1 MNDFNNLLDIV
12 SQLRKECPWDKE
24 QTHESL
30 AKHLIEESYE
40 LLDTLSNLNDSP
52 ESFNDFKEELGDLL
66 LQILLHS
73 EIASENN
80 YFSII
85 EVINSLQK
93 KLIKRHPHVFDK
105 KNLNSSEE
113 VEKQWEEI
121 KKEGNKSIFDD
132 INTKLPPVNTAF
144 KVQRKAKT
152 LNLSYKN
159 YDEALDDLISEINE
173 LKEATT
179 LEDRKSELGDVY
191 FSLINVSRYL
201 EADPEI
207 ELKKSIQ
214 TFINRAKYVEKH
226 INKETDI
233 NVLWQEAK
241 KNQNVKTIISDT
253 LIGVDVT
260 DQSNIDNKLIELD
273 GTDNKNN
280 LGANAILAVSMAS
293 MRASANQQNK
303 QLFELFPNI
312 YGPPSL
318 PVPFM
323 NILNGGAHADNSVDI
338 QEFMIVPFGF
348 ETFDTSLRAG
358 VEIYHVLKKR
368 LKSNKLSTN
377 VGDEGGFA
385 PNFNTSTE
393 ILDEIM
399 QSISEAG
406 YEPGRNVSLA
416 LDVAASEFFKDDF
429 YRIEGNELN
438 SQEMSDYLINLTSN
452 YPIISIEDGL
462 AEDDWD
468 GWKYLT
474 EKIGDT
480 IQLVGDD
487 LFVTQEKILEKG
499 VADSCANSILV
510 KVNQVGSVSETINT
524 MTLAKDSN
532 YSSIVSHRS
541 GETEDT
547 FISHLCVGTSS
558 GQIKTGAPARSE
570 RTAKYNELLR
580 IGEKIGF
587 EQFNIQE
594 LGYSK

>member
-1 MNDFNNLLDIV
+1 MNKKIKSISARHILDSRANPTIEV
-12 SQLRKECPWDKE
+12 EVTTSDNIKGRAAVPSGASTGALEAHELRD
-24 QTHESL
+24 
-30 AKHLIEESYE
+30 
-40 LLDTLSNLNDSP
+40 NDS
-52 ESFNDFKEELGDLL
+52 SFNGMGVNK
-66 LQILLHS
+66 
-73 EIASENN
+73 A
-80 YFSII
+80 I
-85 EVINSLQK
+85 E
-93 KLIKRHPHVFDK
+93 
-105 KNLNSSEE
+105 
-113 VEKQWEEI
+113 
-121 KKEGNKSIFDD
+121 
-132 INTKLPPVNTAF
+132 
-144 KVQRKAKT
+144 
-152 LNLSYKN
+152 
-159 YDEALDDLISEINE
+159 
-173 LKEATT
+173 
-179 LEDRKSELGDVY
+179 
-191 FSLINVSRYL
+191 
-201 EADPEI
+201 
-207 ELKKSIQ
+207 
-214 TFINRAKYVEKH
+214 
-226 INKETDI
+226 
-233 NVLWQEAK
+233 
-241 KNQNVKTIISDT
+241 NVKTIISDT
-253 LIGVDVT
+253 LIGEDVT
-260 DQSNIDNKLIELD
+260 DQKTIDDKLIELD

-280 LGANAILAVSMAS
+280 LGANAILAVSMAL

-323 NILNGGAHADNSVDI
+323 NILNGGAHADNSVDV

-416 LDVAASEFFKDDF
+416 LDVAASEFFTDDF

-524 MTLAKDSN
+524 MTLAKESN

-580 IGEKIGF
+580 IGENIGF
-587 EQFNIQE
+587 QQFN
-594 LGYSK
+594 LKKFGYDK

>member
-1 MNDFNNLLDIV
+1 MNKKIKSINARHILDSRANPTIEV
-12 SQLRKECPWDKE
+12 EVTTSDNIKGRAAVPSGASTGALEAHELRD
-24 QTHESL
+24 
-30 AKHLIEESYE
+30 
-40 LLDTLSNLNDSP
+40 NDP
-52 ESFNDFKEELGDLL
+52 SFNGMGVNK
-66 LQILLHS
+66 
-73 EIASENN
+73 A
-80 YFSII
+80 I
-85 EVINSLQK
+85 E
-93 KLIKRHPHVFDK
+93 
-105 KNLNSSEE
+105 
-113 VEKQWEEI
+113 
-121 KKEGNKSIFDD
+121 
-132 INTKLPPVNTAF
+132 
-144 KVQRKAKT
+144 
-152 LNLSYKN
+152 
-159 YDEALDDLISEINE
+159 
-173 LKEATT
+173 
-179 LEDRKSELGDVY
+179 
-191 FSLINVSRYL
+191 
-201 EADPEI
+201 
-207 ELKKSIQ
+207 
-214 TFINRAKYVEKH
+214 
-226 INKETDI
+226 
-233 NVLWQEAK
+233 
-241 KNQNVKTIISDT
+241 NVKTIISDT
-253 LIGVDVT
+253 LIGEDVT

-312 YGPPSL
+312 YGLPSL

-416 LDVAASEFFKDDF
+416 LDVAASEFFTDDF

-499 VADSCANSILV
+499 VTDSCANSILV

>member
-1 MNDFNNLLDIV
+1 MNKKIKSINARHILDSRANPTIEV
-12 SQLRKECPWDKE
+12 EVTTSDNIKGRAAVPSGASTGALEAHELRD
-24 QTHESL
+24 
-30 AKHLIEESYE
+30 
-40 LLDTLSNLNDSP
+40 NDP
-52 ESFNDFKEELGDLL
+52 SFNGMGVNK
-66 LQILLHS
+66 
-73 EIASENN
+73 A
-80 YFSII
+80 I
-85 EVINSLQK
+85 E
-93 KLIKRHPHVFDK
+93 
-105 KNLNSSEE
+105 
-113 VEKQWEEI
+113 
-121 KKEGNKSIFDD
+121 
-132 INTKLPPVNTAF
+132 
-144 KVQRKAKT
+144 
-152 LNLSYKN
+152 
-159 YDEALDDLISEINE
+159 
-173 LKEATT
+173 
-179 LEDRKSELGDVY
+179 
-191 FSLINVSRYL
+191 
-201 EADPEI
+201 
-207 ELKKSIQ
+207 
-214 TFINRAKYVEKH
+214 
-226 INKETDI
+226 
-233 NVLWQEAK
+233 
-241 KNQNVKTIISDT
+241 NVKTIISDT
-253 LIGVDVT
+253 LIGEDVT
-260 DQSNIDNKLIELD
+260 DQSNIDDKLIELD

-312 YGPPSL
+312 YGLPSL

-416 LDVAASEFFKDDF
+416 LDVAASEFFTDDF

-474 EKIGDT
+474 DKIGDT

-499 VADSCANSILV
+499 VTDSCANSILV

>member
-1 MNDFNNLLDIV
+1 MNKKIKSINARHILDSRANPTIEV
-12 SQLRKECPWDKE
+12 EVTTSDNIKGRAAVPSGASTGALEAHELRD
-24 QTHESL
+24 
-30 AKHLIEESYE
+30 
-40 LLDTLSNLNDSP
+40 NDS
-52 ESFNDFKEELGDLL
+52 SFNGMGVNK
-66 LQILLHS
+66 
-73 EIASENN
+73 A
-80 YFSII
+80 I
-85 EVINSLQK
+85 E
-93 KLIKRHPHVFDK
+93 
-105 KNLNSSEE
+105 
-113 VEKQWEEI
+113 
-121 KKEGNKSIFDD
+121 
-132 INTKLPPVNTAF
+132 
-144 KVQRKAKT
+144 
-152 LNLSYKN
+152 
-159 YDEALDDLISEINE
+159 
-173 LKEATT
+173 
-179 LEDRKSELGDVY
+179 
-191 FSLINVSRYL
+191 
-201 EADPEI
+201 
-207 ELKKSIQ
+207 
-214 TFINRAKYVEKH
+214 
-226 INKETDI
+226 
-233 NVLWQEAK
+233 
-241 KNQNVKTIISDT
+241 NVKTIISDS
-253 LIGVDVT
+253 LVGVDVT
-260 DQSNIDNKLIELD
+260 DQSNIDDMLIRLD

-358 VEIYHVLKKR
+358 VEIYHILKKR

-385 PNFNTSTE
+385 PNFNSSTE

-406 YEPGRNVSLA
+406 YDPGGNVSLA
-416 LDVAASEFFKDDF
+416 LDVAASEFCKDNI
-429 YRIEGNELN
+429 YKIEGNKLN
-438 SQEMSDYLINLTSN
+438 SQEMADYLINLKTH

-474 EKIGDT
+474 EKIGGT
-480 IQLVGDD
+480 TQLVGDD
-487 LFVTQEKILEKG
+487 LFVTQEKILQKG
-499 VADSCANSILV
+499 VDENCANSILV
-510 KVNQVGSVSETINT
+510 KVNQVGSVSETIDT
-524 MTLAKDSN
+524 IKLAKDSN
-532 YSSIVSHRS
+532 YSSLVSHRS

-580 IGEKIGF
+580 IAEKIGF
-587 EQFNIQE
+587 EQFNIQS
-594 LGYSK
+594 LGHEQ

>member
-1 MNDFNNLLDIV
+1 MNKKIKSINARHILDSRANPTIEV
-12 SQLRKECPWDKE
+12 EVTTSDNIKGRAAVPSGASTGALEAHELRD
-24 QTHESL
+24 
-30 AKHLIEESYE
+30 
-40 LLDTLSNLNDSP
+40 NDP
-52 ESFNDFKEELGDLL
+52 SFNGMGVNK
-66 LQILLHS
+66 
-73 EIASENN
+73 A
-80 YFSII
+80 I
-85 EVINSLQK
+85 E
-93 KLIKRHPHVFDK
+93 
-105 KNLNSSEE
+105 
-113 VEKQWEEI
+113 
-121 KKEGNKSIFDD
+121 
-132 INTKLPPVNTAF
+132 
-144 KVQRKAKT
+144 
-152 LNLSYKN
+152 
-159 YDEALDDLISEINE
+159 
-173 LKEATT
+173 
-179 LEDRKSELGDVY
+179 
-191 FSLINVSRYL
+191 
-201 EADPEI
+201 
-207 ELKKSIQ
+207 
-214 TFINRAKYVEKH
+214 
-226 INKETDI
+226 
-233 NVLWQEAK
+233 
-241 KNQNVKTIISDT
+241 NVKTIISDT
-253 LIGVDVT
+253 LIGEDVT
-260 DQSNIDNKLIELD
+260 DQSNIDDKLIELD

-293 MRASANQQNK
+293 MRASASQQNK

-312 YGPPSL
+312 YGSPSL

-416 LDVAASEFFKDDF
+416 LDVAASEFFTDDF

-499 VADSCANSILV
+499 VTDSCANSILV

>member
-1 MNDFNNLLDIV
+1 MNKKIKSINARHILDSRANPTIEV
-12 SQLRKECPWDKE
+12 EVTTSDNIIGRAAVPSGASTGALEAHELRD
-24 QTHESL
+24 
-30 AKHLIEESYE
+30 
-40 LLDTLSNLNDSP
+40 NDSF
-52 ESFNDFKEELGDLL
+52 FNGMGVNK
-66 LQILLHS
+66 
-73 EIASENN
+73 A
-80 YFSII
+80 I
-85 EVINSLQK
+85 E
-93 KLIKRHPHVFDK
+93 
-105 KNLNSSEE
+105 
-113 VEKQWEEI
+113 
-121 KKEGNKSIFDD
+121 
-132 INTKLPPVNTAF
+132 
-144 KVQRKAKT
+144 
-152 LNLSYKN
+152 
-159 YDEALDDLISEINE
+159 
-173 LKEATT
+173 
-179 LEDRKSELGDVY
+179 
-191 FSLINVSRYL
+191 
-201 EADPEI
+201 
-207 ELKKSIQ
+207 
-214 TFINRAKYVEKH
+214 
-226 INKETDI
+226 
-233 NVLWQEAK
+233 
-241 KNQNVKTIISDT
+241 NVKTIISDS
-253 LIGVDVT
+253 LVGMDVT
-260 DQSNIDNKLIELD
+260 DQGSIDDMLIEID

-280 LGANAILAVSMAS
+280 LGANAILAVSMAT

-312 YGPPSL
+312 YGPSSL
-318 PVPFM
+318 PIPFM

-385 PNFNTSTE
+385 PNFNSSTE
-393 ILDEIM
+393 TLDEIM
-399 QSISEAG
+399 QSIAEAG
-406 YEPGRNVSLA
+406 YEPGGNVSLA
-416 LDVAASEFFKDDF
+416 LDVAASEFFINDF

-438 SQEMSDYLINLTSN
+438 SQEMSDYLINLSSN
-452 YPIISIEDGL
+452 YPILSIEDGL

-474 EKIGDT
+474 EKIGNT

-499 VADSCANSILV
+499 VDDKCANSILV

-524 MTLAKDSN
+524 MTLAKENN

-587 EQFNIQE
+587 EKFNIQK
-594 LGYSK
+594 LGYSQ

>member
-1 MNDFNNLLDIV
+1 MNKKIKSINARHILDSRANPTIEV
-12 SQLRKECPWDKE
+12 EVTTSDNIKGRAAVPSGASTGALEAHELRD
-24 QTHESL
+24 
-30 AKHLIEESYE
+30 
-40 LLDTLSNLNDSP
+40 NDP
-52 ESFNDFKEELGDLL
+52 SFNGMGVNK
-66 LQILLHS
+66 
-73 EIASENN
+73 A
-80 YFSII
+80 I
-85 EVINSLQK
+85 E
-93 KLIKRHPHVFDK
+93 
-105 KNLNSSEE
+105 
-113 VEKQWEEI
+113 
-121 KKEGNKSIFDD
+121 
-132 INTKLPPVNTAF
+132 
-144 KVQRKAKT
+144 
-152 LNLSYKN
+152 
-159 YDEALDDLISEINE
+159 
-173 LKEATT
+173 
-179 LEDRKSELGDVY
+179 
-191 FSLINVSRYL
+191 
-201 EADPEI
+201 
-207 ELKKSIQ
+207 
-214 TFINRAKYVEKH
+214 
-226 INKETDI
+226 
-233 NVLWQEAK
+233 
-241 KNQNVKTIISDT
+241 NVKTIISDT
-253 LIGVDVT
+253 LVGEDVT

-293 MRASANQQNK
+293 MRASASQQNK

-406 YEPGRNVSLA
+406 YEPGGNVSLA
-416 LDVAASEFFKDDF
+416 LDVAASEFFTDDF
-429 YRIEGNELN
+429 YSIEGNELN
-438 SQEMSDYLINLTSN
+438 SQEMSDYLINLSSN

-524 MTLAKDSN
+524 MTLAKESN

>member
-1 MNDFNNLLDIV
+1 MNKKIKSINARHILDSRANPTIEV
-12 SQLRKECPWDKE
+12 EVTTSDNIKGRAAVPSGASTGALEAHELRD
-24 QTHESL
+24 
-30 AKHLIEESYE
+30 
-40 LLDTLSNLNDSP
+40 NDP
-52 ESFNDFKEELGDLL
+52 SFNGMGVNK
-66 LQILLHS
+66 
-73 EIASENN
+73 A
-80 YFSII
+80 I
-85 EVINSLQK
+85 E
-93 KLIKRHPHVFDK
+93 
-105 KNLNSSEE
+105 
-113 VEKQWEEI
+113 
-121 KKEGNKSIFDD
+121 
-132 INTKLPPVNTAF
+132 
-144 KVQRKAKT
+144 
-152 LNLSYKN
+152 
-159 YDEALDDLISEINE
+159 
-173 LKEATT
+173 
-179 LEDRKSELGDVY
+179 
-191 FSLINVSRYL
+191 
-201 EADPEI
+201 
-207 ELKKSIQ
+207 
-214 TFINRAKYVEKH
+214 
-226 INKETDI
+226 
-233 NVLWQEAK
+233 
-241 KNQNVKTIISDT
+241 NVKTIISDT
-253 LIGVDVT
+253 LIGEDVT

-293 MRASANQQNK
+293 MRASASQQNK

-416 LDVAASEFFKDDF
+416 LDVAASEFFTDDF

-499 VADSCANSILV
+499 VTDSCANSILV

>member
-1 MNDFNNLLDIV
+1 MNKKIKSISARHILDSRANPTIEV
-12 SQLRKECPWDKE
+12 EVTTSDNIKGRAAVPSGASTGALEAHELRD
-24 QTHESL
+24 
-30 AKHLIEESYE
+30 
-40 LLDTLSNLNDSP
+40 NDP
-52 ESFNDFKEELGDLL
+52 SFNGMGVNK
-66 LQILLHS
+66 
-73 EIASENN
+73 A
-80 YFSII
+80 I
-85 EVINSLQK
+85 E
-93 KLIKRHPHVFDK
+93 
-105 KNLNSSEE
+105 
-113 VEKQWEEI
+113 
-121 KKEGNKSIFDD
+121 
-132 INTKLPPVNTAF
+132 
-144 KVQRKAKT
+144 
-152 LNLSYKN
+152 
-159 YDEALDDLISEINE
+159 
-173 LKEATT
+173 
-179 LEDRKSELGDVY
+179 
-191 FSLINVSRYL
+191 
-201 EADPEI
+201 
-207 ELKKSIQ
+207 
-214 TFINRAKYVEKH
+214 
-226 INKETDI
+226 
-233 NVLWQEAK
+233 
-241 KNQNVKTIISDT
+241 NVKTIISDT

-385 PNFNTSTE
+385 PNFNSSTE

-416 LDVAASEFFKDDF
+416 LDVAASEFFTDDF

-468 GWKYLT
+468 GWKYIT

-499 VADSCANSILV
+499 VTDSCANSILV

>member
-1 MNDFNNLLDIV
+1 MNKKIKSINARHILDSRANPTIEV
-12 SQLRKECPWDKE
+12 EVTTSDNIKGRAAVPSGASTGALEAHELRD
-24 QTHESL
+24 
-30 AKHLIEESYE
+30 
-40 LLDTLSNLNDSP
+40 NDP
-52 ESFNDFKEELGDLL
+52 SFNGMGVNK
-66 LQILLHS
+66 
-73 EIASENN
+73 A
-80 YFSII
+80 I
-85 EVINSLQK
+85 E
-93 KLIKRHPHVFDK
+93 
-105 KNLNSSEE
+105 
-113 VEKQWEEI
+113 
-121 KKEGNKSIFDD
+121 
-132 INTKLPPVNTAF
+132 
-144 KVQRKAKT
+144 
-152 LNLSYKN
+152 
-159 YDEALDDLISEINE
+159 
-173 LKEATT
+173 
-179 LEDRKSELGDVY
+179 
-191 FSLINVSRYL
+191 
-201 EADPEI
+201 
-207 ELKKSIQ
+207 
-214 TFINRAKYVEKH
+214 
-226 INKETDI
+226 
-233 NVLWQEAK
+233 
-241 KNQNVKTIISDT
+241 NVKTIISDT
-253 LIGVDVT
+253 LVGEDVT

-293 MRASANQQNK
+293 MRASASQQNK

-399 QSISEAG
+399 QSIAEAG
-406 YEPGRNVSLA
+406 YEPGGNVSLA
-416 LDVAASEFFKDDF
+416 LDVAASEFFINDF

-438 SQEMSDYLINLTSN
+438 SQEMSDYLINLSSN
-452 YPIISIEDGL
+452 YPILSIEDGL

-499 VADSCANSILV
+499 DAESCANSILV

>member
-1 MNDFNNLLDIV
+1 MNKKIKKINARHILDSRANPTIEV
-12 SQLRKECPWDKE
+12 EVTTSDNIKGRAAVPSGASTGALEAHELRD
-24 QTHESL
+24 
-30 AKHLIEESYE
+30 
-40 LLDTLSNLNDSP
+40 NDP
-52 ESFNDFKEELGDLL
+52 SFNGMGVNK
-66 LQILLHS
+66 
-73 EIASENN
+73 A
-80 YFSII
+80 I
-85 EVINSLQK
+85 E
-93 KLIKRHPHVFDK
+93 
-105 KNLNSSEE
+105 
-113 VEKQWEEI
+113 
-121 KKEGNKSIFDD
+121 
-132 INTKLPPVNTAF
+132 
-144 KVQRKAKT
+144 
-152 LNLSYKN
+152 
-159 YDEALDDLISEINE
+159 
-173 LKEATT
+173 
-179 LEDRKSELGDVY
+179 
-191 FSLINVSRYL
+191 
-201 EADPEI
+201 
-207 ELKKSIQ
+207 
-214 TFINRAKYVEKH
+214 
-226 INKETDI
+226 
-233 NVLWQEAK
+233 
-241 KNQNVKTIISDT
+241 NVKTIISDT
-253 LIGVDVT
+253 LIGEDVT
-260 DQSNIDNKLIELD
+260 DQSNIDDKLIELD

-312 YGPPSL
+312 YGLPSL

-416 LDVAASEFFKDDF
+416 LDVAASEFFTDDF

-594 LGYSK
+594 FGYSK

>member
-1 MNDFNNLLDIV
+1 MNKKIKSIDARHILDSRANPTIEV
-12 SQLRKECPWDKE
+12 EVTTSDNIKGRAAVPSGASTGALEAHELRD
-24 QTHESL
+24 
-30 AKHLIEESYE
+30 
-40 LLDTLSNLNDSP
+40 NDP
-52 ESFNDFKEELGDLL
+52 SFNGMGVNK
-66 LQILLHS
+66 
-73 EIASENN
+73 A
-80 YFSII
+80 I
-85 EVINSLQK
+85 E
-93 KLIKRHPHVFDK
+93 
-105 KNLNSSEE
+105 
-113 VEKQWEEI
+113 
-121 KKEGNKSIFDD
+121 
-132 INTKLPPVNTAF
+132 
-144 KVQRKAKT
+144 
-152 LNLSYKN
+152 
-159 YDEALDDLISEINE
+159 
-173 LKEATT
+173 
-179 LEDRKSELGDVY
+179 
-191 FSLINVSRYL
+191 
-201 EADPEI
+201 
-207 ELKKSIQ
+207 
-214 TFINRAKYVEKH
+214 
-226 INKETDI
+226 
-233 NVLWQEAK
+233 
-241 KNQNVKTIISDT
+241 NVKTIISDT
-253 LIGVDVT
+253 LIGEDVT
-260 DQSNIDNKLIELD
+260 DQSNIDDKLIELD

-312 YGPPSL
+312 YGLPSL

-416 LDVAASEFFKDDF
+416 LDVAASEFFTDDF